1 MPYYADRT
9 VEFVA
14 NVPYFITAP
23 EKTLDLITEDDR
35 VCVIWIK
42 HLVNYTSLAQRI
54 KSANPT
60 SKFMVYIFI
69 HPLPNTANGLYWIRI
84 LVPPFGNTPAAI
96 VASQRLNENALV
108 RSPIKKRK
116 LRFG

>member
-14 NVPYFITAP
+14 NVPYLITSTP
-23 EKTLDLITEDDR
+23 EKTLLDQISADDR

-42 HLVNYTSLAQRI
+42 HLVNYTSLAHRI
-54 KSANPT
+54 KAANPA

-108 RSPIKKRK
+108 KRNP
-116 LRFG
+116 